1 VFLSQLVL
9 MTHPV
14 PGKWVVWEDCFWE
27 DPVFGRVKLPVGFI
41 TDLASTPQFIRSSA
55 DFDPTGISR
64 LPAAFHD
71 GAYARLWGW
80 TKDKADLFLRAA
92 LIVSGATPEIA
103 EMYYQAVNLFGA
115 LAWAD
120 DAGALETQD
129 FDTPAHYQAWALSQ
143 TQALPIA
150 AKA

>member
-9 MTHPV
+9 MTDPEPHV
-14 PGKWVVWEDCFWE
+14 WVVWENCVWE
-27 DPVFGRVKLPVGFI
+27 DAVFGRITLPIGFK
-41 TDLASTPQFIRSSA
+41 TDLASTPQFVRASA
-55 DFDPTGISR
+55 QFDPTGLSR

-92 LIVSGATPEIA
+92 LIVQGATPEVA

-115 LAWAD
+115 QAWAD
-120 DAGALETQD
+120 DAGALQTRD
-129 FDTPAHYQAWALSQ
+129 FDTVAHYQAWAASQ
-143 TQALPIA
+143 TA
-150 AKA
+150 AVTPP